1 MRGHHM
7 IDILLKNGDYVI
19 TMDPKRRIIVN
30 GAVAI
35 DKGVI
40 VEIAKSSDL
49 GKKYQAKTVINCKDK
64 VIMPGIID
72 GHAHPAQYLSKGIA
86 DDVDEVTW
94 VYERMFPYEAAL
106 TPYEAY
112 VCEPYFG

>member
-1 MRGHHM
+1 
-7 IDILLKNGDYVI
+7 
-19 TMDPKRRIIVN
+19 
-30 GAVAI
+30 
-35 DKGVI
+35 
-40 VEIAKSSDL
+40 
-49 GKKYQAKTVINCKDK
+49 
-64 VIMPGIID
+64 MPGIID

>member
-19 TMDPKRRIIVN
+19 TMDPKRRIIAN

-49 GKKYQAKTVINCKDK
+49 GKKISSENGNQLQRQSHYAWN
-64 VIMPGIID
+64 
-72 GHAHPAQYLSKGIA
+72 H
-86 DDVDEVTW
+86 
-94 VYERMFPYEAAL
+94 
-106 TPYEAY
+106 
-112 VCEPYFG
+112 